1 MNPRSSD
8 YKRDIK
14 LVDNTLLNLIKG
26 RLFMLIAVSIVVLG
40 VLYFVAK
47 KILSFGRNLDYS
59 ILNNTAVEVAVD
71 YLEQY
76 DVYFWWAVV
85 LIIALFVLS
94 FINNF
99 VRKSL
104 DSFSHSNIPMPVARN
119 LLNTLSPMALEVLNW
134 VWHER
139 RDPLQVNELKL
150 LSRELK
156 QGRFSRIEE
165 AKEQEQLLNKGLYGY
180 GYSARSEEN
189 QVPMTS
195 DIKQSE
201 AKQAEPILNEP
212 VLRQN
217 ATVQV
222 ENDKIIIENDP
233 KAWSIKLD
241 MIEIIAMN
249 THQETFAVSTM
260 HLVDG
265 QASTKA
271 AFPVS
276 ASTTKLALNLSSQTT
291 GLLLGL
297 LLLLIGCLA

>member
-26 RLFMLIAVSIVVLG
+26 RLFMLIAVSIIVLG

-104 DSFSHSNIPMPVARN
+104 DSFSHSNIPMPVSCGTHNARI
-119 LLNTLSPMALEVLNW
+119 TPRTTPA
-134 VWHER
+134 
-139 RDPLQVNELKL
+139 
-150 LSRELK
+150 
-156 QGRFSRIEE
+156 
-165 AKEQEQLLNKGLYGY
+165 A
-180 GYSARSEEN
+180 
-189 QVPMTS
+189 
-195 DIKQSE
+195 
-201 AKQAEPILNEP
+201 ILN
-212 VLRQN
+212 
-217 ATVQV
+217 
-222 ENDKIIIENDP
+222 
-233 KAWSIKLD
+233 IKL
-241 MIEIIAMN
+241 IL
-249 THQETFAVSTM
+249 F
-260 HLVDG
+260 HLFHKFFIC
-265 QASTKA
+265 SFSPLICLFIT
-271 AFPVS
+271 S
-276 ASTTKLALNLSSQTT
+276 
-291 GLLLGL
+291 LL
-297 LLLLIGCLA
+297 